1 MSDKKHIRVVALARI
16 KHPDGR
22 DFVNEFTDRANN
34 NRKFYRLSGGGVE
47 FGELAAEALK
57 REFMEEYGIEIIVGE
72 RLEARE
78 NIFHYIGIGHE
89 IVLVFAAEFAD
100 KTLYDKEVF
109 QNIED
114 EAHKDDSGIWMDL
127 STLTPNGN
135 IFFKE

>member
-1 MSDKKHIRVVALARI
+1 MSEKKHIRTLALAQI

-22 DFVNEFTDRANN
+22 DFVNELTDHAN

-47 FGELAAEALK
+47 FGELAADALK

-72 RLEARE
+72 RLEVRE
-78 NIFHYIGIGHE
+78 NIFNFVGLGHE
-89 IVLVFAAEFAD
+89 IVLIFAAEFAD
-100 KTLYDKEVF
+100 KSLYAKELF

-114 EAHKDDSGIWMDL
+114 EAHKNDFGMWADL
-127 STLTPNGN
+127 SSMTKNGN